1 MACLASCGLA
11 AAPKERHALPTV
23 PELRPA
29 AVEEIEQAV
38 REPGARAVLL
48 NVWATW
54 CGPCREE
61 FPELVHLG
69 RAYRPRGLRL
79 VLVSADFADQAG
91 AARDFLRRQ
100 GVDFTT
106 FLKTGDD
113 MKFIDRLEPRWTG
126 ALPATFV
133 YDGAVACATS
143 MKAAPPTPSSSPG
156 AVGDERDG
164 FSHPRGISMTLRR
177 LLPSLALMISL
188 VPLARAR
195 SPILR
200 ASRSVMPHPWPT

>member
-1 MACLASCGLA
+1 MKGRWRIVAMACLASCGLA

-69 RAYRPRGLRL
+69 REYRPRGLRL

-133 YDGAVACATS
+133 YDGRGRLRHFHEGRTTYAELEPLVQSAMSATDS
-143 MKAAPPTPSSSPG
+143 LTHEASP
-156 AVGDERDG
+156 
-164 FSHPRGISMTLRR
+164 
-177 LLPSLALMISL
+177 
-188 VPLARAR
+188 
-195 SPILR
+195 
-200 ASRSVMPHPWPT
+200 